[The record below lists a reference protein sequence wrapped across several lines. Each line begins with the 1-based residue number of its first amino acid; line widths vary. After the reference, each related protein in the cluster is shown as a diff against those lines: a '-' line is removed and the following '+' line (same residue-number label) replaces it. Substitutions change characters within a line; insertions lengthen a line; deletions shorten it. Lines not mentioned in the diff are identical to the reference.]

1 MREHLA
7 RAFPCDTWEENHMK
21 IEEAWT
27 QASETTGVDQI
38 SVELGAGFSLLL
50 ISLEIFWWIG
60 LGLFLNKQRQRVES
74 SLDDTKRT

>member
-1 MREHLA
+1 
-7 RAFPCDTWEENHMK
+7 MK
-21 IEEAWT
+21 VEEAWI

-38 SVELGAGFSLLL
+38 SIELGAGFSLLL

-60 LGLFLNKQRQRVES
+60 LGLFLNKQRQRVAS